1 MFPGGSGV
9 KNPPASAGDTG
20 LIPDPGRSHM
30 PWSNEAHGPSS
41 QPGLQSR
48 KATAAEPRALEPCSA
63 TREATTVRSCAPQIE
78 NSPHSNQ
85 DQYGQN
91 ETNL

>member
-1 MFPGGSGV
+1 MAQEERLCLPVQETQARF
-9 KNPPASAGDTG
+9 
-20 LIPDPGRSHM
+20 LIREDPTCRGATEPVGH
-30 PWSNEAHGPSS
+30 SS
-41 QPGLQSR
+41 EPVLQSR

-63 TREATTVRSCAPQIE
+63 TREATAVRSRAPQLE